1 MKIIKKKSFIVKL
14 TDYGISKQLNTVS
27 KCYTHVGTLLTM
39 APEVLKDEEY
49 NYKCDLWSLGV
60 IIYQLL
66 FKDYPYKGN
75 TEFALLKNIKKSG
88 QKYLKQSNDSILDNL
103 IRHLLIIDP
112 NERYTW
118 EQYFKDKF
126 FSN

>member
-1 MKIIKKKSFIVKL
+1 M
-14 TDYGISKQLNTVS
+14 NTVS

-39 APEVLKDEEY
+39 APEVLKDDEY
-49 NYKCDLWSLGV
+49 NYKCNLWSLGV

-75 TEFALLKNIKKSG
+75 TEFALLKNMNKFG
-88 QKYLKQSNDSILDNL
+88 QKCLRQSNDSILDNL